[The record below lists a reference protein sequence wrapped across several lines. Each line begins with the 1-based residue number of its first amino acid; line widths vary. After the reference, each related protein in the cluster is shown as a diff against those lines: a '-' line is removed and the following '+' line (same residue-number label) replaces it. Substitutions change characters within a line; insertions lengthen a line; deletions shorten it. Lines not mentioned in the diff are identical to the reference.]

1 MSVLLRLGLGERLS
15 RLRNAESTELF
26 STSATLAGHRISAE
40 SDDRRFFSE
49 FFVMFGGPP
58 PRPGPAAP
66 GAHLQ
71 ISLRASADPDYGWF
85 HLRDATATPFD
96 CDEFRFAL
104 DDERPIFTREDVD
117 EPGWTCLTLNG
128 ADRPTFAFNGQ
139 DCLFSLG
146 PDWRRAV
153 NWHLFWRLL
162 RTRSDA
168 IFFHASAVG
177 INGIGT
183 IFVGPS
189 GAGKST
195 TSVALAARGHQFL
208 SDEVAGYLPATGEL
222 IPFRRPVGIK
232 PGPRAQA
239 VVTGLPEA
247 EAARIER
254 EGFSRVDIE
263 TLFPVEPA
271 QPMPLGR
278 IVFLRGFAER
288 PSLDRIEP
296 GRAEIAEL
304 QPLMSSF
311 LNASHRRRVFD
322 LVRLLARTRVYRLHP
337 GDPDETADYLQEAF
351 ARE

>member
-1 MSVLLRLGLGERLS
+1 LSVLLRLGLGERLS
-15 RLRNAESTELF
+15 RLQGAKATEVF
-26 STSATLAGHRISAE
+26 STSAMLAGHHIAAE
-40 SDDRRFFSE
+40 CDDRSFFPD
-49 FFVMFGGPP
+49 FFVLFGGPP
-58 PRPGPAAP
+58 PRPGSAPP

-71 ISLRASADPDYGWF
+71 ISLRALADSEYGWF
-85 HLRDATATPFD
+85 HLRDSTDTPFD

-104 DDERPIFTREDVD
+104 AEDRRIFTRKDVD
-117 EPGWTCLTLNG
+117 EPGWTCLTLDG
-128 ADRPTFAFNGQ
+128 AEEPTFAFKGK

-153 NWHLFWRLL
+153 NWHLFWRFL

-177 INGIGT
+177 VSGVGT

-195 TSVALAARGHQFL
+195 TSVALAARGHDFL
-208 SDEVAGYLPATGEL
+208 SDEVAGYVPATGEL

-232 PGPRAQA
+232 PGPRAHA
-239 VVTGLPEA
+239 VVRGLPEA
-247 EAARIER
+247 EAARIEQ

-263 TLFPVEPA
+263 TLFPVAPA
-271 QPMPLGR
+271 KPLPLQR
-278 IVFLRGFAER
+278 VIFLRGFAAR
-288 PSLDRIEP
+288 PDLRRIEP

-311 LNASHRRRVFD
+311 LNESHRRRVFD
-322 LVRLLARTRVYRLHP
+322 LVRLLGRARVYRLHP
-337 GDPDETADYLQEAF
+337 GDPDETADYLQDAF

>member
-1 MSVLLRLGLGERLS
+1 LSVLLRLGLGERLS
-15 RLRNAESTELF
+15 RLRYASCAEVL
-26 STSATLAGHRISAE
+26 STSATLAGHQIAAE
-40 SDDRRFFSE
+40 CDDRLFFPA

-58 PRPGPAAP
+58 PRPGSPAP

-71 ISLRASADPDYGWF
+71 ITLRASVDPEYGWF

-96 CDEFRFAL
+96 CAEFSFAL
-104 DDERPIFTREDVD
+104 AQDRRIFTRGEVE

-162 RTRSDA
+162 RMRSDA

-177 INGIGT
+177 IEGIGT

-195 TSVALAARGHQFL
+195 TSLALAARGHQFL

-239 VVTGLPEA
+239 VVRGLCA
-247 EAARIER
+247 VEAARIEQ

-271 QPMPLGR
+271 NPLPLRR
-278 IVFLRGFAER
+278 IVFLRGFAAR
-288 PSLDRIEP
+288 PDLARIEP

-311 LNASHRRRVFD
+311 LNESHSRRVFD
-322 LVRLLARTRVYRLHP
+322 LVRLLAGTRVYRLHP
-337 GDPDETADYLQEAF
+337 GDPDETADYLEDAF

>member
-1 MSVLLRLGLGERLS
+1 LSVLLRLGLGERLR
-15 RLRNAESTELF
+15 RLRNASSTEVF
-26 STSATLAGHRISAE
+26 STSATLAGHQISAE
-40 SDDRRFFSE
+40 CDDRQFFPD

-58 PRPGPAAP
+58 PRPGPATP

-71 ISLRASADPDYGWF
+71 ITLRAPVDSEYGWF
-85 HLRDATATPFD
+85 HLRDATDTPFD

-104 DDERPIFTREDVD
+104 ADEPRTFTREDVD
-117 EPGWTCLTLNG
+117 EPGWTCLTLKG
-128 ADRPTFAFNGQ
+128 ADRPTFAFHGQ

-162 RTRSDA
+162 RMRSDA

-177 INGIGT
+177 IGGIGT
-183 IFVGPS
+183 MFVGPS

-195 TSVALAARGHQFL
+195 TSVALAARGHEFL
-208 SDEVAGYLPATGEL
+208 SDEVAGYVTATGEL

-239 VVTGLPEA
+239 VVRGLPEA
-247 EAARIER
+247 EVARIEQ

-263 TLFPVEPA
+263 TLFPVRPA
-271 QPMPLGR
+271 QPLPLGR
-278 IVFLRGFAER
+278 IVFLRGFAAR
-288 PSLDRIEP
+288 PDLARIEP
-296 GRAEIAEL
+296 GRAEVAEL

-311 LNASHRRRVFD
+311 LNESHGRRVFD
-322 LVRLLARTRVYRLHP
+322 LVRLLGRSRVYRLHP
-337 GDPDETADYLQEAF
+337 GDPDETADYLQDAF